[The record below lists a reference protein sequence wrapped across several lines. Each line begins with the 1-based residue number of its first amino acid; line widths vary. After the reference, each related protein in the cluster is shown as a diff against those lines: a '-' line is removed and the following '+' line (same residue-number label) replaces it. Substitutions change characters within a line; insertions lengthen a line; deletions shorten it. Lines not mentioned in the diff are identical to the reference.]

1 MQQAAQESQPT
12 VEQLPWEAPELV
24 IADVS
29 TATQLG
35 GLNDDGS
42 GFGS

>member
-1 MQQAAQESQPT
+1 MQQSEPIAQPT

-29 TATQLG
+29 TATQAS
-35 GLNDDGS
+35 GS
-42 GFGS
+42 GLVDGGTQS